1 MAAESQSLNTLH
13 SFLKEHQEVA
23 RRIAELRQ
31 WWSEL
36 DSLGIRKFG
45 EMAFR
50 VHELRDLLSEH
61 FAEEER
67 DGYLRAA
74 LAAAPQF
81 MRPAANLREQ
91 HAQFLERLD
100 HLIAQLQQ
108 CEPESRFWRE
118 SRDELEQLIV
128 DLRRHEQS
136 ENAIVQAAFEDDLGT
151 KD

>member
-1 MAAESQSLNTLH
+1 MSTESRSLNSLQAL
-13 SFLKEHQEVA
+13 LKEHQEIA

-50 VHELRDLLSEH
+50 VQELRDLLAEH
-61 FAEEER
+61 FAGEER

-74 LAAAPQF
+74 LAVAPQF
-81 MRPAANLREQ
+81 TRPAATLREE

-100 HLIAQLQQ
+100 QQIARLQQ
-108 CEPESRFWRE
+108 CEPESGYWRE
-118 SRDELEQLIV
+118 SRDEIEQLV
-128 DLRRHEQS
+128 AALRQHEQS

>member
-1 MAAESQSLNTLH
+1 MSAESRPLNTLH
-13 SFLKEHQEVA
+13 AFLKEHQEVS

-45 EMAFR
+45 EMTFR
-50 VHELRDLLSEH
+50 VQELRDLLAEH

-74 LAAAPQF
+74 LAVAPQF
-81 MRPAANLREQ
+81 ARPAATLREQ
-91 HAQFLERLD
+91 HPQFLERLD
-100 HLIAQLQQ
+100 HLIARLQQ
-108 CEPESRFWRE
+108 CEPESRYWRE
-118 SRDELEQLIV
+118 SRDELEQLVV
-128 DLRRHEQS
+128 DLRQHEQS

>member
-1 MAAESQSLNTLH
+1 MSTESGSLNALH

-36 DSLGIRKFG
+36 DSLGIRRFG

-50 VHELRDLLSEH
+50 VQNLRDLLSEH
-61 FAEEER
+61 FAEEEK

-81 MRPAANLREQ
+81 ARPAATLREQ

-100 HLIAQLQQ
+100 QLIVRLRQ
-108 CEPESRFWRE
+108 CDPESCYWRE
-118 SRDELEQLIV
+118 SRDDLEQLIA
-128 DLRRHEQS
+128 DLRQHEQS
-136 ENAIVQAAFEDDLGT
+136 ENAIVQSAFEDDLGT
-151 KD
+151 ED